1 MTLDDMIAAVIRREG
16 GYVDHPADRGG
27 PTKYGITQA
36 TLSGW
41 LGRAASAN
49 DVANMSEATARD
61 IYKANYFIKP
71 GFDAIPDPALQA
83 LMFDFGVNSGP
94 AAATKALQTAPI
106 TEEKALVTS
115 IEDAPVTLTFKASQ
129 VNYLMNVLA
138 TRPFGEVLEIINY
151 IKAEGDKQ
159 VDAYRAALVP
169 EADTAKTG

>member
-1 MTLDDMIAAVIRREG
+1 M
-16 GYVDHPADRGG
+16 P
-27 PTKYGITQA
+27 
-36 TLSGW
+36 
-41 LGRAASAN
+41 
-49 DVANMSEATARD
+49 
-61 IYKANYFIKP
+61 
-71 GFDAIPDPALQA
+71 
-83 LMFDFGVNSGP
+83 
-94 AAATKALQTAPI
+94 API

-169 EADTAKTG
+169 EADTAKTD